1 MSSLRISNVGLG
13 REHVKGRVH
22 YFFDPRE
29 ATGLKAAPES
39 VVLKRWRQRSLDGY
53 TFSGARLSSTI
64 WRAMAFI
71 WMDQLNVLARMTPE
85 EIAVA
90 VETEKDTLK
99 KAGFLKLP
107 NEKVIYA
114 MVKVCGVTKLRKILN
129 RHTSKEHEGLSGVPD
144 LFLFATEN
152 KTGRPCMAHFVEVKK
167 PEEKMRQAQVS
178 EIPFL
183 KGLGLDARV
192 FRFKE
197 PKFPVGQMKQPD
209 QRP

>member
-1 MSSLRISNVGLG
+1 MASLRISTAGLG
-13 REHVKGRVH
+13 RVHVNGRVR
-22 YFFDPRE
+22 YLVDPL
-29 ATGLKAAPES
+29 GLNQQKAVPET
-39 VVLKRWRQRSLDGY
+39 VVLKRWRQRTLEGY

-71 WMDQLNVLARMTPE
+71 WMDQLYVLTRITAE

-90 VETEKDTLK
+90 VAANRDGLK
-99 KAGFLKLP
+99 NAGFLKLP
-107 NEKVIYA
+107 NEQVIH
-114 MVKVCGVTKLRKILN
+114 VIVNVCGVAKLRKILN
-129 RHTSKEHEGLSGVPD
+129 RHTNKEHEGLSGVPD
-144 LFLFATEN
+144 LFLFAAEN

-183 KGLGLDARV
+183 KELGLDASV

-197 PKFPVGQMKQPD
+197 P
-209 QRP
+209 R

>member
-1 MSSLRISNVGLG
+1 MASLRISTAGLG
-13 REHVKGRVH
+13 RVHVNGRVR
-22 YFFDPRE
+22 YLVDPL
-29 ATGLKAAPES
+29 GLNQQKAVPET
-39 VVLKRWRQRSLDGY
+39 VVLKRWRQRTLEGY

-71 WMDQLNVLARMTPE
+71 WMDQLNVLTRITAE

-90 VETEKDTLK
+90 VAANKDGLK
-99 KAGFLKLP
+99 NAGFLKLP
-107 NEKVIYA
+107 NEQVIHA
-114 MVKVCGVTKLRKILN
+114 IVNVCGVAKLRKILN
-129 RHTSKEHEGLSGVPD
+129 RHTNKEHEGLSGVPD
-144 LFLFATEN
+144 LFLFAAEN

-183 KGLGLDARV
+183 KELGLDARV

-197 PKFPVGQMKQPD
+197 P
-209 QRP
+209 R